1 MTTVDAGAAGEAVPA
16 PSLERHL
23 RAWLGSW
30 PPELPLD
37 VVGSEAR
44 TVPGWDGEV
53 HRMIG
58 VLDPDPPELGEPG
71 LVLSVPPSAV
81 EPLELLGGLDPSVLD
96 QPSWCGA
103 VVQAL
108 GAPGHRVEVG
118 VFRWI
123 DRPAAVADLADLGTW
138 VSRDDPSLPDWL
150 RPFNAPEVLI
160 ARDDQGRFLAGV
172 GIKVH
177 DAHGAELAV
186 VTAAGAR
193 GRGLGRRLVA
203 TAARRVLAG
212 GRVVTYLH
220 DPDNLASARVA
231 DAVGFPDRGWRVV
244 SLSAPEGRSPAE
256 GR

>member
-1 MTTVDAGAAGEAVPA
+1 MTTPDAGAAGEAGAA
-16 PSLERHL
+16 PSLQRHL

-53 HRMIG
+53 HRMVG
-58 VLDPDPPELGEPG
+58 VLDPDPPELEEPG

-81 EPLELLGGLDPSVLD
+81 EPLELLGGLDPSVLER
-96 QPSWCGA
+96 PSWCGA
-103 VVQAL
+103 AVQAL
-108 GAPGHRVEVG
+108 GVPGHRVEVG

-123 DRPAAVADLADLGTW
+123 DRADGVADVEDLGSW
-138 VSRDDPSLPDWL
+138 VPRDDPSLPDWL

-160 ARDDQGRFLAGV
+160 ARDDEGRFLAGV

-177 DAHGAELAV
+177 DDHGAELAV
-186 VTAAGAR
+186 VTAEGAR
-193 GRGLGRRLVA
+193 GRGLARRLVA
-203 TAARRVLAG
+203 TAARRVLTE

-220 DPDNLASARVA
+220 EPDNVASARVA
-231 DAVGFPDRGWRVV
+231 DAVGFPDQGWRVV
-244 SLSAPEGRSPAE
+244 TLSAPAAG
-256 GR
+256 

>member
-1 MTTVDAGAAGEAVPA
+1 MTTADAGAAGGADAA

-58 VLDPDPPELGEPG
+58 VLDPDPPELEEPG

-81 EPLELLGGLDPSVLD
+81 EPLELLGGLDPSVLE

-103 VVQAL
+103 AVQAL
-108 GAPGHRVEVG
+108 GAPGHRIEVG

-123 DRPAAVADLADLGTW
+123 DRLAAVADLEALGTW
-138 VSRDDPSLPDWL
+138 VPSDDPSLPDWL
-150 RPFNAPEVLI
+150 RPFNAPKVLI
-160 ARDDQGRFLAGV
+160 SRDDVGRFLAGV
-172 GIKVH
+172 GVKVH
-177 DAHGAELAV
+177 DDHGAELAV
-186 VTAAGAR
+186 VTAEGAR

-203 TAARRVLAG
+203 TAARRILAG
-212 GRVVTYLH
+212 GRVATYLH
-220 DPDNLASARVA
+220 DPENVASARVA
-231 DAVGFPDRGWRVV
+231 DAVGFRDPGWRVV
-244 SLSAPEGRSPAE
+244 SLSAPESRSAS
-256 GR
+256 